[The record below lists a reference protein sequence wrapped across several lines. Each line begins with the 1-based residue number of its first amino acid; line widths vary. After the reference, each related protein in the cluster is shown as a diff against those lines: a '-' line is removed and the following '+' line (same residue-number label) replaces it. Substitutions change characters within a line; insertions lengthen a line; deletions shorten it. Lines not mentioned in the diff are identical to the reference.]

1 MKTLSPIAALLAR
14 YIHLIALA
22 LFAGAGVAVLDDY
35 GISSDEEPQ
44 REIGAAYYD
53 YVLGDENAPMEIVA
67 LNRRYGVSV
76 EIPLIAA
83 ERLLGL
89 EDSRGVYLSR
99 HLITHLLFLA
109 SGFFAWLLAY
119 RLFGNRLIAL
129 LAMLVFLLHPRIYA
143 HSFFNSK
150 DPTFLAMFMA
160 ALYLIHRAFR
170 RDSVW
175 AFALCGAAVGALVNA
190 RAIGV
195 MLIPA
200 VLGALALD
208 AVFAM
213 RIGARTAAADER
225 GRADSQSTRGGGRR
239 GGRRRRRLQARR
251 ERARTA
257 GTRRALGNAAAFSV
271 ASATALYAAW
281 PLLWRDPLELA
292 DTLSTMARHPK
303 PIPSLFRG
311 DWISWP
317 NAPWDYLPTWALITT
332 PPAALILAALGTGFV
347 VYLCAANRRGMLANS
362 TARFGLLALACLILP
377 AAAAIA
383 LNSNLYNG
391 WRQFYFLHAPMCVL
405 AAFGLRAL
413 AAIPNPSGRVR
424 AFLPAAIPKSSV
436 RAVAF
441 ALAAAG
447 IVAAGV
453 SMVRLHPNQHEYFNP
468 LVNKSGVAERWEMAY
483 WRMYKDA
490 LDKMVEMQPSGRI
503 GVTLP
508 VDRTMFTRNLLLVP
522 QDDRNRFA
530 ADLQYASFRVVDGD
544 GGEGAVWKREI
555 YGVPLVSILDVRAES
570 ESLYRGAY
578 DAASASEPT
587 VSAGGFNIYKDGG
600 RLIWVKRQCSEYDT
614 RGRFALSVFPVDRND
629 LPQAARDAGA
639 ERETL
644 NFDYLA
650 YGATLDGD
658 CVIIRKLPDYRISH
672 VAIGQWIPGEPG
684 SLWSARIP
692 FAGYY
697 DRFRAALS
705 SISGA
710 PPAVRA
716 DFDVYLDDGTLTW
729 VKRQCS
735 EYDTR
740 GRFALSAYPIDLADL
755 PQSARDEGLE
765 RERLNFDFAEY
776 GAIFGGDCVIIREL
790 PDYPISHVAVGQWI
804 PGDPGALWSADI
816 EFDG

>member
-14 YIHLIALA
+14 YVHIIALA
-22 LFAGAGVAVLDDY
+22 LFAGVGAAVLDDY
-35 GISSDEEPQ
+35 GISADEEPQ

-67 LNRRYGVSV
+67 LNRLYGVAV

-129 LAMLVFLLHPRIYA
+129 LAMLIFLLHPRIYA

-160 ALYLIHRAFR
+160 ALYLVHRAFR

-190 RAIGV
+190 RVIGV

-200 VLGALALD
+200 VLGMLALD

-213 RIGARTAAADER
+213 RIGARTAAADDER
-225 GRADSQSTRGGGRR
+225 ARADSQSAGGGGRR
-239 GGRRRRRLQARR
+239 GDRRRRRMQARR

-257 GTRRALGNAAAFSV
+257 GMKRALGNAAAFIV
-271 ASATALYAAW
+271 ASAAALYAAW

-292 DTLSTMARHPK
+292 ETVSTMSRHPK

-311 DWISWP
+311 EWVSWP

-332 PPAALILAALGTGFV
+332 PPAALALAALGAGFV
-347 VYLCAANRRGMLANS
+347 VYLCAANWRGMFANS

-413 AAIPNPSGRVR
+413 AAIPNPGGRIR
-424 AFLPAAIPKSSV
+424 AFLPAAIPKSGV
-436 RAVAF
+436 RAGAF

-447 IVAAGV
+447 IIAAGV
-453 SMVRLHPNQHEYFNP
+453 SMVRLHPNQHEYFSP
-468 LVNKSGVAERWEMAY
+468 LVGKSGVAERWEMAY

-490 LDKMVEMQPSGRI
+490 LDKMVEMQPSGQI

-508 VDRTMFTRNLLLVP
+508 VDRTMFKRNLMLVP
-522 QDDRNRFA
+522 QDDRGRFA
-530 ADLQYASFRVVDGD
+530 ADLQYAAFRVVDGD
-544 GGEGAVWKREI
+544 GGEGAVWKREV
-555 YGVPLVSILDVRAES
+555 YGVPLVSVLDVRAES

-587 VSAGGFNIYKDGG
+587 VIAGGFNIYRDGG
-600 RLIWVKRQCSEYDT
+600 RLIYVKPQCSEYDT
-614 RGRFALSVFPVDRND
+614 RGRFMLSVFPVDRND
-629 LPQAARDAGA
+629 LPDAGA

-644 NFDYLA
+644 NFDYPS
-650 YGATLDGD
+650 YGAALDGD
-658 CVIIRKLPDYRISH
+658 CVIIRELPDYRISH
-672 VAIGQWIPGEPG
+672 VTIGQRIPGEPG

-697 DRFRAALS
+697 ERFRDALS
-705 SISGA
+705 SLSGA
-710 PPAVRA
+710 TPAARS

-740 GRFALSAYPIDLADL
+740 GRFALSVYPIDLADL
-755 PQSARDEGLE
+755 PQAARDDGAE
-765 RERLNFDFAEY
+765 REILNFDFAEY
-776 GAIFGGDCVIIREL
+776 GAIFDGNCVIIREL
-790 PDYPISHVAVGQWI
+790 PDYAISHVTIGQWI
-804 PGDPGALWSADI
+804 PGASALWNEMI
-816 EFDG
+816 EVGGR